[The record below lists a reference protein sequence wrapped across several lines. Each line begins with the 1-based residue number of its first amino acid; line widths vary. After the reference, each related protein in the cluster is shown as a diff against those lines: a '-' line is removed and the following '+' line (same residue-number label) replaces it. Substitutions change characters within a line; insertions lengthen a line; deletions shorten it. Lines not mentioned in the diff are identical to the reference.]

1 MKKYE
6 YRKHLRNPIKLM
18 IGMLA
23 FILSIFIYCSIITL
37 IQSSESER
45 IGKLIFLV
53 IGLVGILVIIGT
65 EWVILYFIMFRRFK
79 KINVSIGEEG
89 IIYNN
94 IKGEKVVKYEDIE
107 KLKFSSVKYTG
118 GWAKIKYKG
127 GNIRLTVVLEGIGEF
142 VNELKVR
149 LDENGMSNTYNE
161 KKLYSFY
168 KTATY
173 SDQSWDRFYSNGGK
187 ILVLEG
193 MSAVVGILF
202 SLLVNKMQGKVG
214 ISVIILVYPIIALV
228 IAEIILAIKLAK
240 NAKVNGYAIK
250 YRDIVLEDKVYKNVY
265 IIVGVITVISIFI
278 IIFI

>member
-173 SDQSWDRFYSNGGK
+173 TDQSWDRFYSNGGK